1 MLTSLTESYD
11 ITVLV
16 SSSHCTSAPSASNI
30 SRIGTSVWSFS
41 IKGVISTK
49 ETLFPFTVTVML
61 SSAKAPADTVKT
73 DATANTDAIIFL
85 FTIITSEIIILFILY
100 HRLQI
105 NSILYLIELTTSST
119 GSLPVSVP

>member
-1 MLTSLTESYD
+1 M
-11 ITVLV
+11 
-16 SSSHCTSAPSASNI
+16 
-30 SRIGTSVWSFS
+30 
-41 IKGVISTK
+41 VIFNK

-85 FTIITSEIIILFILY
+85 FTIITSKIIVLSILY

>member
-16 SSSHCTSAPSASNI
+16 SLSHCTSAPSASNI

-73 DATANTDAIIFL
+73 D
-85 FTIITSEIIILFILY
+85 
-100 HRLQI
+100 
-105 NSILYLIELTTSST
+105 SILYLIELTTSST

>member
-1 MLTSLTESYD
+1 MV
-11 ITVLV
+11 IF
-16 SSSHCTSAPSASNI
+16 N
-30 SRIGTSVWSFS
+30 
-41 IKGVISTK
+41 KGVISTK